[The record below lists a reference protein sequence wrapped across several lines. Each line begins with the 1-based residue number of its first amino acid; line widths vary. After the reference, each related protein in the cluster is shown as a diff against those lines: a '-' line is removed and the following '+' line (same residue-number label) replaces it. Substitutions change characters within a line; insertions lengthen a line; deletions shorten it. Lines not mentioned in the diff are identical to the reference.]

1 MPVLF
6 LHEGMQRFANELR
19 ALTQY
24 FLFWLIICFIDR
36 LIFVIAFFEKIG
48 FSNFTEIFRI
58 YYHGLNLDFSAVS
71 YICALPFLVYCL
83 LSFFPKLKPK
93 RLILDIYTIIVLV
106 LFFVTSFINVNIY
119 REWGDKISKRAIDA
133 FFASPSGAV
142 ASAESTP
149 VFLPIVGMLIG
160 IFCGYF
166 LYRWMFKKVSFF
178 NLKSPVSNFLKMAI
192 GVFVLFTFIR
202 GGYGRATLNPSKAYY
217 SEETFYNHAA
227 VNTQWSF
234 LRDFFAESTK
244 LKNPYNYY
252 ADQKDI
258 QDKLRPAFQSQPDSA
273 VEVLST
279 TRPNVVII
287 MLESFVGDLIQSLG
301 GEKGITPH
309 MEELIKGG
317 ILFDHIYSAADRS
330 DKGMV
335 AVLSGFPAQGPESII
350 KYIDKHENMPAI
362 GQEFDHAGYETS
374 FYHGGQSEF
383 YNFKSYMLTHGMSRV
398 VDNANFGLDA
408 ERASWGVY
416 DHVVFNQMIKDFK
429 KEKQPFFSTIFT
441 LINHEPFELKHGYK
455 FGNATNADKFRST
468 ANYTDSAVFDFINK
482 SKKEAWY
489 KNTLFVI
496 VADHGHRLPSEKW
509 ELFHPNRFHIPLIFF
524 GDVIKPEYRG
534 KIFNRIGNQTDLA
547 TTLLTQLKLPTDRY
561 HWSRDLFNPTTPQ
574 IAFYNSKDAFGVITP
589 QQAVSFD
596 NVGRIINYR
605 SNKEYPAGKTDS
617 LLNIGK
623 AYYQDVYREFLKY

>member
-6 LHEGMQRFANELR
+6 LRERMQRFAKELR

-24 FLFWLIICFIDR
+24 FLFWLMICFIDR
-36 LIFVIAFFEKIG
+36 LIFVTAFFEKIG
-48 FSNFTEIFRI
+48 FSNITEVFRI

-71 YICALPFLVYCL
+71 YICALPFLVYCI

-93 RLILDIYTIIVLV
+93 RRILDIYTIIVLV
-106 LFFVTSFINVNIY
+106 LFFVTSFININIY
-119 REWGDKISKRAIDA
+119 REWGDKISKRAIDS
-133 FFASPSGAV
+133 FLASPSGAV
-142 ASAESTP
+142 ASAEATP

-160 IFCGYF
+160 ILCGYF
-166 LYRWMFKKVSFF
+166 LYRWMFKKVFFF
-178 NLKSPVSNFLKMAI
+178 NITSPVGNIFKLVVGI
-192 GVFVLFTFIR
+192 FVLFTFIR

-217 SEETFYNHAA
+217 SEDTFYNHAA
-227 VNTQWSF
+227 VNTQWAF
-234 LRDFFAESTK
+234 LRDFFAKNTK
-244 LKNPYNYY
+244 LKNPYSYY
-252 ADQKDI
+252 SDQKEI
-258 QDKLRPAFQSQPDSA
+258 AEKLRPAFQHQPDSA
-273 VEVLST
+273 VQVLTT
-279 TRPNVVII
+279 TRPNVVFI

-335 AVLSGFPAQGPESII
+335 AILSGFPAQGPESII

-362 GQEFDHAGYETS
+362 GQELDHAGYETS

-383 YNFKSYMLTHGMSRV
+383 YNFKSYMLTHGIARV

-416 DHVVFNQMIKDFK
+416 DHVVFNRMIKDFK

-441 LINHEPFELKHGYK
+441 LVNHEPFDLKNGYK

-468 ANYTDSAVFDFINK
+468 AYYTDSVVNDFIAK
-482 SKKEAWY
+482 AKKEAWY

-524 GDVIKPEYRG
+524 GDVIKPEFRG
-534 KIFNRIGNQTDLA
+534 KIFSRIGNQTDLA
-547 TTLLTQLKLPTDRY
+547 ATLLTQLKLPTERY

-589 QQAVSFD
+589 EQAVSFD

-605 SNKEYPAGKTDS
+605 SNKEYPVSKTDS

>member
-36 LIFVIAFFEKIG
+36 LIFVTAFFEKIG

-58 YYHGLNLDFSAVS
+58 YYHGLNLDFSAVA
-71 YICALPFLVYCL
+71 YICALPFLVYCIL
-83 LSFFPKLKPK
+83 GFFPKLKPK

-178 NLKSPVSNFLKMAI
+178 NIKSPVSNFFKLAI

-217 SEETFYNHAA
+217 SEVTFYNHAA
-227 VNTQWSF
+227 VNTQWSL
-234 LRDFFAESTK
+234 LRDFFAKSTK

-252 ADQKDI
+252 GDQKDI

-383 YNFKSYMLTHGMSRV
+383 YNFKSYMLTHGISRV

-482 SKKEAWY
+482 AKKEAWY

-547 TTLLTQLKLPTDRY
+547 ATLLTQLKLPTDHY

-589 QQAVSFD
+589 KQAVSFD

-605 SNKEYPAGKTDS
+605 ANKEYPVGKTDS
-617 LLNIGK
+617 LLNIAK

>member
-6 LHEGMQRFANELR
+6 LRERMQRFAKELR

-24 FLFWLIICFIDR
+24 FLFWLMICFIDR
-36 LIFVIAFFEKIG
+36 LIFVTAFFEKIG
-48 FSNFTEIFRI
+48 FSNITEVFRI

-71 YICALPFLVYCL
+71 YICALPFLVYCI

-93 RLILDIYTIIVLV
+93 RRILDIYTIIVLV
-106 LFFVTSFINVNIY
+106 LFFVTSFININIY
-119 REWGDKISKRAIDA
+119 REWGDKISKRAIDS
-133 FFASPSGAV
+133 FLASPSGAV
-142 ASAESTP
+142 ASAEATP

-160 IFCGYF
+160 ILCGYF
-166 LYRWMFKKVSFF
+166 LYRWMFKKVFFF
-178 NLKSPVSNFLKMAI
+178 NITSPVGNIFKLVVGI
-192 GVFVLFTFIR
+192 FVLFTFIR

-217 SEETFYNHAA
+217 SEDTFYNHAA
-227 VNTQWSF
+227 VNTQWAF
-234 LRDFFAESTK
+234 LRDFFAKNTK
-244 LKNPYNYY
+244 LKNPYSYY
-252 ADQKDI
+252 SDQKEI
-258 QDKLRPAFQSQPDSA
+258 AEKLRPAFQHQPDSA
-273 VEVLST
+273 VQVLTT
-279 TRPNVVII
+279 TRPNVVFI

-335 AVLSGFPAQGPESII
+335 AILSGFPAQGPESII

-362 GQEFDHAGYETS
+362 GQELDHAGYETS

-383 YNFKSYMLTHGMSRV
+383 YNFKSYMLTHGVARV

-416 DHVVFNQMIKDFK
+416 DHVVFNRMIKDFK

-441 LINHEPFELKHGYK
+441 LVNHEPFDLKNGYK

-468 ANYTDSAVFDFINK
+468 AYYTDSVVYDFIAK
-482 SKKEAWY
+482 AKKEAWY

-524 GDVIKPEYRG
+524 GDVIKPEFRG
-534 KIFNRIGNQTDLA
+534 KIFSRIGNQTDLA
-547 TTLLTQLKLPTDRY
+547 ATLLTQLKLPTERY

-589 QQAVSFD
+589 EQAVSFD

-605 SNKEYPAGKTDS
+605 SNKEYPVSKTDS

>member
-1 MPVLF
+1 
-6 LHEGMQRFANELR
+6 
-19 ALTQY
+19 
-24 FLFWLIICFIDR
+24 
-36 LIFVIAFFEKIG
+36 
-48 FSNFTEIFRI
+48 
-58 YYHGLNLDFSAVS
+58 
-71 YICALPFLVYCL
+71 
-83 LSFFPKLKPK
+83 
-93 RLILDIYTIIVLV
+93 
-106 LFFVTSFINVNIY
+106 
-119 REWGDKISKRAIDA
+119 
-133 FFASPSGAV
+133 
-142 ASAESTP
+142 
-149 VFLPIVGMLIG
+149 
-160 IFCGYF
+160 
-166 LYRWMFKKVSFF
+166 
-178 NLKSPVSNFLKMAI
+178 
-192 GVFVLFTFIR
+192 
-202 GGYGRATLNPSKAYY
+202 
-217 SEETFYNHAA
+217 
-227 VNTQWSF
+227 
-234 LRDFFAESTK
+234 
-244 LKNPYNYY
+244 
-252 ADQKDI
+252 
-258 QDKLRPAFQSQPDSA
+258 
-273 VEVLST
+273 
-279 TRPNVVII
+279 
-287 MLESFVGDLIQSLG
+287 
-301 GEKGITPH
+301 
-309 MEELIKGG
+309 LIKGG

-362 GQEFDHAGYETS
+362 GQELDHAGYETS

-482 SKKEAWY
+482 AKKEAWY

-547 TTLLTQLKLPTDRY
+547 ATLLTQLKLPTDRY

-589 QQAVSFD
+589 KQAVSFD

-605 SNKEYPAGKTDS
+605 ANKEYPVGKTDS
-617 LLNIGK
+617 LLDIAK